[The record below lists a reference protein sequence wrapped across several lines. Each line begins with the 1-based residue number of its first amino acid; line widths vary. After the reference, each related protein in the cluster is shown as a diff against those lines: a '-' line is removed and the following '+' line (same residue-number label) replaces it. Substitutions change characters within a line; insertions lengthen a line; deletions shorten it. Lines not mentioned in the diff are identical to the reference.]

1 VDKPETLMIDDTKYV
16 RADSLK
22 EMASTVGG
30 LERCIIRSYGA
41 GVFLGYVKERKTEAN
56 GINVILVNAKRIY
69 YWSGACS
76 LTQLAIDGTKD
87 PNNCKITEAVAIE
100 EIANVI
106 EIIPV
111 TSNAAKSLDKVEI
124 WKK

>member
-1 VDKPETLMIDDTKYV
+1 MDKPETLMIDDTKYV

-41 GVFLGYVKERKTEAN
+41 GVFLGYVKERKAEAN

-111 TSNAAKSLDKVEI
+111 TYNAARSLDEVEI

>member
-41 GVFLGYVKERKTEAN
+41 GVFLGYVKERKAEAN

-111 TSNAAKSLDKVEI
+111 TYNAARSLDEAEI

>member
-1 VDKPETLMIDDTKYV
+1 MDKPETLMIDDTKYV

-87 PNNCKITEAVAIE
+87 PNNCKITEAVATE

>member
-1 VDKPETLMIDDTKYV
+1 VDKSETLMIDDTKYV

-87 PNNCKITEAVAIE
+87 PNNCKITEAVATE